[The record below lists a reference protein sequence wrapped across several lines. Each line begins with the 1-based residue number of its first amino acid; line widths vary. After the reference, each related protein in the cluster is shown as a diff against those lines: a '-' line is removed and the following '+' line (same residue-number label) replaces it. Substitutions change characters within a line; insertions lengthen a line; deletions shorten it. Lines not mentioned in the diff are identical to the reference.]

1 MLLNFEELYANHK
14 MNIKGVIH
22 VGGHHGQEHE
32 LYTKLRIKNV
42 IYFEPLKKNFEI
54 LKSNVPDNSILFNTA
69 LGNFEGKVIMNV
81 ESNNDGQSSSIMEP
95 HIHLEHYP
103 YIVFDDKEE
112 VEIKM
117 LNNIPID
124 FNGYN
129 FLNID
134 VQCYELEVLKGSD
147 RILKFIDY
155 ILIEVN
161 KVEMYKNCPLV
172 SGIDNFLYNYGF
184 VRKDSL
190 WVDDSWGDALYIKK
204 TKK

>member
-1 MLLNFEELYANHK
+1 MLLDFEKLVADYK
-14 MNIKGVIH
+14 MSIRGVIH

-32 LYTKLRIKNV
+32 LYDKLKIKNV
-42 IYFEPLKKNFEI
+42 IYFEPLKKNFSI
-54 LKSNVPDNSILFNTA
+54 LKNNVPDNSMLFNYA
-69 LGNFEGKVIMNV
+69 LGNYEGKVIMNV

-95 HIHLEHYP
+95 YIHLEHYP
-103 YIVFDDKEE
+103 EIVFDGREE
-112 VEIKM
+112 VDVKM
-117 LNNIPID
+117 LNDIQID
-124 FNGYN
+124 FKYFN

-172 SGIDNFLYNYGF
+172 SNIDNFLYNFGF
-184 VRKDSL
+184 VRKESL
-190 WVDDSWGDALYIKK
+190 WVGDSWGDALYIKN
-204 TKK
+204 KKK

>member
-1 MLLNFEELYANHK
+1 MLLDFEKLVTDYK

-32 LYTKLRIKNV
+32 LYDKFKIKNV
-42 IYFEPLKKNFEI
+42 IYFEPLKKNFSI
-54 LKSNVPDNSILFNTA
+54 LKNNVPDNSILFNCA
-69 LGNFEGKVIMNV
+69 LGNYEGKVIMNV

-103 YIVFDDKEE
+103 EIVFDGREE
-112 VEIKM
+112 VDIKM
-117 LNNIPID
+117 LNNFKID
-124 FNGYN
+124 FKYFN

-172 SGIDNFLYNYGF
+172 GNIDNFLYNFGF
-184 VRKDSL
+184 VRKESL
-190 WVDDSWGDALYIKK
+190 WVGDSWGDALYIKN
-204 TKK
+204 KKR